1 MLFKVWIYDYGKYFW
16 VFEEVLSLVSESKT
30 ANKDGGDEEFHRL
43 EMD

>member
-1 MLFKVWIYDYGKYFW
+1 
-16 VFEEVLSLVSESKT
+16 LSLVSESKT